1 MHLINEKNCAVLTI
15 ADIEDAERLCVEWN
29 GSKVSENNYL
39 KVNLHPFSYRKRPI
53 HKKSHHSIF
62 HDLYIPKEEEPE
74 LPKPVISIVSAPLQ

>member
-1 MHLINEKNCAVLTI
+1 M
-15 ADIEDAERLCVEWN
+15 EDAERLCVEWN

-62 HDLYIPKEEEPE
+62 HDLYIPKEDEPE
-74 LPKPVISIVSAPLQ
+74 LPKPVIPIVSVPLQ